1 MSTAACALRTPCDV
15 VFEGSALL
23 KSCLCGIIVGSK
35 RKSVGHGRSAGA
47 ECPGLPVFA
56 PRYWVGCRRRQRT
69 GQRRTCKRSMG
80 QGFARSI
87 RDSLTRTRNA
97 VFSRVASL
105 LGTTEVTE
113 ETWETLEEL
122 LVRAD
127 VGVSTTLYLVARL
140 RQRARD
146 EAILQADKL
155 QGALQEEL
163 RALLPDAPPLNLGG
177 RERDVVLVVGV
188 NGSGKTTSIAK
199 LAHRWHQRGRRPLL
213 AAADTYRAAAVEQLE
228 IWANR
233 AGVDI
238 VKGPKGG
245 DPGAVVFDA
254 LQAAQSRNKDIVV
267 VDTAGRLHTQYNL
280 MSELQKVHRVA
291 QKNVDGAPHE
301 TLLVVDATTGQN
313 ALLQARHFQEAVD
326 VTGVVLA
333 KLDSTAKGGMVFA
346 IARELELPIRFVGTG
361 ESMDDLAPFDPD
373 AFIDGL
379 FR

>member
-1 MSTAACALRTPCDV
+1 
-15 VFEGSALL
+15 
-23 KSCLCGIIVGSK
+23 
-35 RKSVGHGRSAGA
+35 
-47 ECPGLPVFA
+47 
-56 PRYWVGCRRRQRT
+56 
-69 GQRRTCKRSMG
+69 MG